1 MIDYTHDEY
10 HRKRHPELLED
21 EELRRAWS
29 CFADLAYFGNV
40 ERGQVVLEFG
50 GGLGANL
57 LEVGKRAKTH
67 MVEPSRLG
75 REIATQSGITAV
87 ETVEAL
93 GDRKFDTILCRH
105 VLEHVEHPAVVLR
118 DLRSRLAPR
127 GRLIV
132 VVPPEKP
139 DAAPDPD
146 DLNHHLYCWNPQT
159 LVNLLGACG
168 FRIVAWR
175 YEYYGAKRKLMPLY
189 RSLGGD
195 RYARLVRCVG
205 RVFRFR
211 ELVVEASSAVP

>member
-1 MIDYTHDEY
+1 MIDYTRDEY

-29 CFADLAYFGNV
+29 CFANLAYFGNV

-75 REIATQSGITAV
+75 REIAVQSGITAV
-87 ETVEAL
+87 ETVEEL
-93 GDRKFDTILCRH
+93 GDQKFDTILCRH

-118 DLRSRLAPR
+118 DLRSRLTPR

-146 DLNHHLYCWNPQT
+146 DINHHLYCWNPQT
-159 LVNLLGACG
+159 LANLLGVCG
-168 FRIVAWR
+168 FRIERWR
-175 YEYYGAKRKLMPLY
+175 YEYFGAKRKLMPVY

-195 RYARLVRCVG
+195 RYATLVRFVG

-211 ELVVEASSAVP
+211 ELVVEASVAAP